1 MILAERHDLAHTTKS
16 IRTPVQTGTAAVG
29 THPLGSRHEARYYPT
44 CSCGW
49 VGPVCAEFQ
58 RMIEQHAAHV
68 KEARR

>member
-1 MILAERHDLAHTTKS
+1 MILAERHDWAHTTKS
-16 IRTPVQTGTAAVG
+16 IRTPVHRGEKVG
-29 THPLGSRHEARYYPT
+29 DFALGSPHEARYYPT